1 MNKKYPKIGLAL
13 SGGAALGIA
22 HVGALQALADH
33 NVPISYLS
41 GTSAGA
47 VVAAGLAFGLTP
59 EQMSE
64 RAKNLS
70 WYKLSNISYSRMGLI
85 TTQGVGN
92 MMKEILG
99 DVNIEDAKIPL
110 AIVATNIENG
120 EAIIFKKGSV
130 AEAVMASVCIP
141 GLFVPTEYQGKKLV
155 DGGLVKNLPLSLLD
169 EMGAEFTI
177 GVNLA
182 RWRTYKKPNN
192 LLDVM
197 ISALD
202 ILTHKQTNLDALQA
216 DMIIEPHLEQFSASD
231 FKKAAELI
239 TEGYRATILALPAL
253 TDSISQT
260 NKTQQ
265 PETSLWQKFLSI
277 FKSKSKNI

>member
-155 DGGLVKNLPLSLLD
+155 DGGLVKNP
-169 EMGAEFTI
+169 
-177 GVNLA
+177 
-182 RWRTYKKPNN
+182 
-192 LLDVM
+192 
-197 ISALD
+197 SA
-202 ILTHKQTNLDALQA
+202 QA
-216 DMIIEPHLEQFSASD
+216 DIYTYARSEMNYYITYYDTDVFENVTVNDNGEMSYTIKSNA
-231 FKKAAELI
+231 KAAS
-239 TEGYRATILALPAL
+239 YM
-253 TDSISQT
+253 
-260 NKTQQ
+260 
-265 PETSLWQKFLSI
+265 
-277 FKSKSKNI
+277 NIVFVIK

>member
-1 MNKKYPKIGLAL
+1 MRKSYPKIGLAL

-33 NVPISYLS
+33 NIPIFCVT

-47 VVAAGLAFGLTP
+47 VVASCLAFGLSP
-59 EQMSE
+59 EEMAK

-85 TTQGVGN
+85 TTQGIGE
-92 MMKEILG
+92 MMKDVLG

-110 AIVATNIENG
+110 RIVATNIENG
-120 EAIIFKKGSV
+120 EAVIFTKGSV

-141 GLFVPTEYQGKKLV
+141 GLFVPKEYGGKKLV
-155 DGGLVKNLPLSLLD
+155 DGGLIKNLPLSLLE
-169 EMGAEFTI
+169 EMGAEYKI

-182 RWRTYKKPNN
+182 CWRTYKKPSN

-202 ILTHKQTNLDALQA
+202 IMTHKQTNQDALLA
-216 DMIIEPHLEQFSASD
+216 NMIVEPHLEQFTASD

-253 TDSISQT
+253 TNTIFQT
-260 NKTQQ
+260 QKTIKA
-265 PETSLWQKFLSI
+265 ETNLWHKIISI
-277 FKSKSKNI
+277 FKK

>member
-1 MNKKYPKIGLAL
+1 MSKKYPKIGLAL

-33 NVPISYLS
+33 NIPIHCIT

-47 VVAAGLAFGLTP
+47 VVASCLAFGLTP
-59 EQMSE
+59 EEMVK

-85 TTQGVGN
+85 TTQGIGE
-92 MMKEILG
+92 MMKEVLG

-120 EAIIFKKGSV
+120 EAIIFKTGSV

-141 GLFVPTEYQGKKLV
+141 GLFVPTEYQDKKLV

-169 EMGAEFTI
+169 EMGAEYKI

-182 RWRTYKKPNN
+182 RWRTYKKPSN

-202 ILTHKQTNLDALQA
+202 IMTHKQTNQDALLA
-216 DMIIEPHLEQFSASD
+216 NMIIEPHLEQFTASD

-253 TDSISQT
+253 TNTISKDQ
-260 NKTQQ
+260 KTQLNK
-265 PETSLWQKFLSI
+265 PSLWQKFLSI
-277 FKSKSKNI
+277 FKK